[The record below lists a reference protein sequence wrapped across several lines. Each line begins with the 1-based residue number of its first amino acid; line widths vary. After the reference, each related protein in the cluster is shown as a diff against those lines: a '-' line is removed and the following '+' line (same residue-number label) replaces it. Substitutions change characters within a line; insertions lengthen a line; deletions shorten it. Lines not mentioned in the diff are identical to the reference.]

1 MKSLKLIF
9 LSATLTAIFAPVIHG
24 QVTRR
29 EAESKVRISET
40 TPQPE
45 EPEYRELR
53 CRGAYDMRIKVG
65 EGLRSPTGE
74 QMMNMIVVFVP
85 VDQPTDDFGT
95 NLRPGE
101 CAFYNWKMQ
110 GAIPSELH
118 QEIIAYGQLKQRL
131 NGSTVDE
138 SPTAAER
145 FPDAQNVPEYLKD
158 SDHYW
163 SFFVKNTGRGY
174 FDAYYGRF
182 WKPRRKPTRADAQ
195 KGGRVVP

>member
-9 LSATLTAIFAPVIHG
+9 LSAALAMIFAPLIHG
-24 QVTRR
+24 QVTSR
-29 EAESKVRISET
+29 EAKSKIKINET
-40 TPQPE
+40 MPPPE

-53 CRGAYDMRIKVG
+53 CRGAYHMQIKVG
-65 EGLRSPTGE
+65 EGRRSPNGE
-74 QMMNMIVVFVP
+74 QMMNMIVIFDP
-85 VDQPTDDFGT
+85 VYKATDDRAT
-95 NLRPGE
+95 NLRPGQ
-101 CAFYNWKMQ
+101 CAFYNWTMQ
-110 GAIPSELH
+110 GAIPAELH
-118 QEIIAYGQLKQRL
+118 QEIIAYGQQRQRL

-174 FDAYYGRF
+174 FDAYYGKF
-182 WKPRRKPTRADAQ
+182 WKPRRKPTRTEAQ
-195 KGGRVVP
+195 EGPRVVP